1 MRHAFVTND
10 DTTQLILVPDNETD
24 FLLLNRL
31 VDLDTVTLQVTR
43 EPISVLGMSSKTS
56 ITISRK
62 TPKSEPDVT
71 DETKDL

>member
-1 MRHAFVTND
+1 MRHVFVTND

-43 EPISVLGMSSKTS
+43 EPISVLGISSKTS
-56 ITISRK
+56 IIISRK
-62 TPKSEPDVT
+62 TTKSDPDVT
-71 DETKDL
+71 NETQDL